1 MINYIASMLSI
12 DKLKSILIES
22 GLTSNEVKFYLTSF
36 ALGESTL
43 GALAKTAK
51 MDRSSCY
58 LAFESLKQKGLIL
71 EDFKKYSKK
80 VLVKPPQQILLQL
93 QNKQRKLKRQAIDLE
108 ELMPELMAQYNK
120 KAIKPTIRFY
130 QGKSG
135 FQQIQEDILSSG
147 DDILLFTNQT
157 AEKKFFDAQAHQK
170 FIKRRIK
177 NKQKIKVL
185 AIKDKYSSQLQ
196 KSDKKE
202 LRQIKFLSQQTNFTA
217 ETYIY
222 GHKVAMFAHKKEF
235 IGFIIESEEF
245 AQAQRAI
252 FEEIWKNKK

>member
-1 MINYIASMLSI
+1 MLGI
-12 DKLKSILIES
+12 DKLKSILIEL

-51 MDRSSCY
+51 IDRSSCY

-71 EDFKKYSKK
+71 EDFKKYSKR
-80 VLVKPPQQILLQL
+80 VLVESPRQILRQL
-93 QNKQRKLKRQAIDLE
+93 KNRKRKLKRQEIDLQ
-108 ELMPELMAQYNK
+108 ELMPELMAQYSQKN
-120 KAIKPTIRFY
+120 IKPTIRFY

-135 FQQIQEDILSSG
+135 FQQIQEDVLSSG
-147 DDILLFTNQT
+147 KNILLLTNQT
-157 AEKKFFDAQAHQK
+157 AEKKFFNFQAHQK

-196 KSDKKE
+196 KDDKNE
-202 LRQIKFLSQQTNFTA
+202 LRQIKFLSSRANFTA

-222 GHKVAMFAHKKEF
+222 GCKVAMFAHKREF
-235 IGFIIESEEF
+235 VGFIIESQEF

-252 FEEIWKNKK
+252 FKEIWGKQ